1 MPSLRKLALC
11 AACVSFTLLF
21 CFNGTLNAQQ
31 VFGSIVGAVTD
42 PSGSAVNGAKIISP
56 LFCFYKQH
64 LTVETCRN
72 CLAGQHKLRLSRFAC
87 YRPIHDALPK
97 SVVFQ
102 LGSDLFILSL

>member
-42 PSGSAVNGAKIISP
+42 PSGSAVNGAKVTITDVQKGTSSEVTTNESGNFSIA
-56 LFCFYKQH
+56 LR
-64 LTVETCRN
+64 TC
-72 CLAGQHKLRLSRFAC
+72 
-87 YRPIHDALPK
+87 
-97 SVVFQ
+97 
-102 LGSDLFILSL
+102 DL